1 MKKFIQTYSKSLNE
15 ANKTIFTEKKE
26 FIDYNEII
34 KIKEDKHFKNYS
46 KVVTKHKKENSTL
59 LGMII
64 LFGFLTLIII
74 YAKGFNSISAY
85 INYIIMS
92 ILIFMLIPYGNIYN
106 EYYVKTADL
115 DYENKKIE

>member
-1 MKKFIQTYSKSLNE
+1 MKKFIQTYYKSLDEGN
-15 ANKTIFTEKKE
+15 TIFTEKKE